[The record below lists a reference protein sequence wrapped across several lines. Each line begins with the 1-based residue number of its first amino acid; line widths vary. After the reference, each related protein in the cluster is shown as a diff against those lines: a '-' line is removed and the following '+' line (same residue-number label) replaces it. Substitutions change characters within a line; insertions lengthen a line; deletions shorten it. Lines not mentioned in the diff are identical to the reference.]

1 MLKCKTIFLQ
11 TGHSLSLM
19 IILLLVF
26 FTLSAQDKIVLK
38 VFELPDPKKTD
49 AYTKADLEVIKA
61 FNKKYPYIQLQAFT
75 GIKIEDMDLDVGPLM
90 AIAGGVAPDILYVN
104 FRQSDTYI
112 QNNFLYPL
120 DKYIKTMGDEE
131 LHLRVEKPVFPVIN
145 RKKEGGK
152 EKHYW
157 ALPYE
162 TLVRVLLYRKDLFYK
177 RGLNPN
183 HPPETWEEL
192 LRYARILSSPKD
204 GISGMHL
211 AGGPQAAY
219 DWITYLWSAGGD
231 AVVYNPDK
239 DEWVAVFDSEAG
251 VTAMNFYLK
260 LLCTKWKDAYGDP
273 QTGFVIREGDWG
285 RKFESGKIGMR
296 LDYLSQQT
304 LGGKIDPNLVGM
316 APCPKGPD
324 GLRGAEINCR
334 MMGIY
339 SGAGINNNAGMG
351 KRDPE
356 QVRDAAWKY
365 IHFYDSEEARQ
376 IRMKVMINAGYGK
389 MQNPIYLKRYG
400 YEEYLKY
407 TPQEW
412 INTFQEAV
420 KNGKPEP
427 YGKNCQKVYEYMTIP
442 LETCISLEL
451 EGKLGKTDQEKK
463 HNIRGILKAG
473 AQRTNQMMI
482 GKIPEDTRIKR
493 IRIATIVA
501 ILIFTIFFYAIYRI
515 WMIFSQQTQNK
526 EALSNKHLIVV
537 LLLLLPA
544 FLSIVIWKYLP
555 MLMGS
560 TMAFQ
565 NYQLVG
571 QSQWIGFENF
581 AEVLFDPFWWKAL
594 LKTLYYMALSL
605 GFGFLPPV
613 FLAILLQEVSKGKL
627 IYRLIYYLPAII
639 SGIIV
644 IYLWKLLY
652 DPSDAGGLNRIL
664 MSIGLPKSMWLKD
677 ESLAMI
683 CVVLP
688 SLWAGIGPGCLI
700 YLAALKGIPDDLYE
714 AADLDGA
721 GFFKK
726 IRYIVF
732 PSLKSLLILQFI
744 AAFIASAQ
752 QSDFILVMTF
762 GGPNEATKVADLMIF
777 EKAYLYLKFGIATT
791 MAWILGFMLIGFTI
805 IQLKKISAMEFKTYK

>member
-1 MLKCKTIFLQ
+1 MTLRRLIISVLLLIAL
-11 TGHSLSLM
+11 SLS
-19 IILLLVF
+19 
-26 FTLSAQDKIVLK
+26 ANEKIVLR

-49 AYTKADLEVIKA
+49 AYTKANLEVVKA
-61 FNKKYPYIQLQAFT
+61 FLKKYPNIELQPFT
-75 GIKIEDMDLDVGPLM
+75 GIKIEEMDLDVGPLM

-112 QNNFLYPL
+112 RNNFLYPL
-120 DKYIKTMGDEE
+120 DEYINQMSDEE
-131 LHLRVEKPVFPVIN
+131 LHLRIEKPVFQVILRN
-145 RKKEGGK
+145 KEGEK
-152 EKHYW
+152 NKHYW

-162 TLVRVLLYRKDLFYK
+162 TLVRVMLYRKDLFYK

-183 HPPETWEEL
+183 HPPETWDEL
-192 LRYARILSSPKD
+192 IKYARILSSPKD
-204 GISGMHL
+204 GIYGIHLSG
-211 AGGPQAAY
+211 GNQAAY

-231 AVVYNPDK
+231 AVAYDSKK
-239 DEWVAVFDSEAG
+239 DEWKAVFDSEAG
-251 VTAMNFYLK
+251 VTAMKFYLQMLTK
-260 LLCTKWKDAYGDP
+260 KWKDSYGDP
-273 QTGFVIREGDWG
+273 QIGFAIREGDWG
-285 RKFESGKIGMR
+285 RLFESGKIGMR
-296 LDYLSQQT
+296 MGYLSQQN
-304 LGGKIDPNLVGM
+304 LGSETDPNLVGM
-316 APCPKGPD
+316 APCPKGPT

-339 SGAGINNNAGMG
+339 SGAGINNNAGLG
-351 KRDPE
+351 KRDPKS
-356 QVRDAAWKY
+356 VRDAAWKY

-376 IRMKVMINAGYGK
+376 IRMKVMIAAGYGK

-400 YEEYLKY
+400 YDEYLKY

-442 LETCISLEL
+442 LENCISLEN
-451 EGKLGKTDQEKK
+451 EGKLGSTDKEKTE
-463 HNIRGILKAG
+463 NIRKILKEG
-473 AQRTNQMMI
+473 AERTNQMMI
-482 GKIPEDTRIKR
+482 GKIPPQIQKKR
-493 IRIATIVA
+493 IRIATVA
-501 ILIFTIFFYAIYRI
+501 GILIFALFFYAIYRI
-515 WMIFSQQTQNK
+515 WVIFSKQTQHK
-526 EALSNKHLIVV
+526 EALSNKHLSVV
-537 LLLLLPA
+537 TLLLLPA
-544 FLSIVIWKYLP
+544 FISIVLWKYLP

-560 TMAFQ
+560 TMAFED
-565 NYQLVG
+565 YRLAGDSAFVG
-571 QSQWIGFENF
+571 FGNF

-605 GFGFLPPV
+605 TLGFLPPV
-613 FLAILLQEVSKGKL
+613 FLAILLQEVSKGK
-627 IYRLIYYLPAII
+627 IFYRLIYYLPAII

-664 MSIGLPKSMWLKD
+664 MSLGLPKSMWLKD
-677 ESLAMI
+677 ESLAML

-688 SLWAGIGPGCLI
+688 SIWAGIGPGCLI

-721 GFFKK
+721 GFVNK
-726 IRYIVF
+726 IRHIVF

-805 IQLKKISAMEFKTYK
+805 IQLKKISSMEFKTYK